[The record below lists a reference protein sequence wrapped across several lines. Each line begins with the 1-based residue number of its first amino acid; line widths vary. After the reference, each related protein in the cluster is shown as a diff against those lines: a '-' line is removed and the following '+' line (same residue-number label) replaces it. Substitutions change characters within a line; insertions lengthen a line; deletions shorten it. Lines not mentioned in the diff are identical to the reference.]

1 MYILTNSIKSS
12 IVLKENMF
20 KELYNKTIKLA
31 GHRRSKSILGFI
43 SFIESF
49 IFPIPPDV
57 LIIPMTIA
65 KRNEWFRIAFIA
77 SIGSVLGACLGY
89 FIGYVFFNEVGVK
102 IFELYGVDNTSFL
115 KDKLSSEG
123 GVIAWMTLLAIAGF
137 TPVPFKLLTIT
148 SGFVHFNLIYF
159 IIISAVT
166 RGSRFFIIAFL
177 IGNFGPTMKKIIEK
191 KLLPFSIL
199 IGILLI
205 IIGYMVYNF
214 LLDFTS

>member
-1 MYILTNSIKSS
+1 
-12 IVLKENMF
+12 MF
-20 KELYNKTIKLA
+20 QKLYNKTIDLA
-31 GHRRSKSILGFI
+31 GNKNSKFFLGFV

-57 LIIPMTIA
+57 FIIPMTIA
-65 KRNEWFRIAFIA
+65 KPKKWIKIALIA
-77 SIGSVLGACLGY
+77 TIGSVLGAVLGY
-89 FIGYVFFNEVGVK
+89 FIGYIFFNEIGIK

-115 KDKLSSEG
+115 KDKVSSGG

-148 SGFVHFNLIYF
+148 SGFVNFNLFYF
-159 IIISAVT
+159 IFISLLT

-191 KLLPFSIL
+191 KLITLSIIFSVIVIL
-199 IGILLI
+199 VGFL
-205 IIGYMVYNF
+205 VYKFLVNF
-214 LLDFTS
+214 IT

>member
-1 MYILTNSIKSS
+1 
-12 IVLKENMF
+12 MF

-31 GHRRSKSILGFI
+31 GHKSSKLILGII

-65 KRNEWFRIAFIA
+65 KKNDWVKIAFVA
-77 SIGSVLGACLGY
+77 TTGSVLGALLGY
-89 FIGYVFFNEVGVK
+89 LIGFVFFNEIGIK

-115 KDKLSSEG
+115 KEKFSSEG

-148 SGFVHFNLIYF
+148 SGFVGFNIFYFLIV
-159 IIISAVT
+159 SAIT
-166 RGSRFFIIAFL
+166 RGTRFFLISFL
-177 IGNFGPTMKKIIEK
+177 IGKFGSAIKEIIEK
-191 KLLPFSIL
+191 KLIKVSIVISIIIIVVAFL
-199 IGILLI
+199 VYKFLKGFILL
-205 IIGYMVYNF
+205 
-214 LLDFTS
+214 

>member
-1 MYILTNSIKSS
+1 
-12 IVLKENMF
+12 MF
-20 KELYNKTIKLA
+20 KELYYKSLKLA
-31 GHRRSKSILGFI
+31 AHKSSKYFLAFI

-65 KRNEWFRIAFIA
+65 DRKKWIKIA
-77 SIGSVLGACLGY
+77 SIATIGSVTGACLGY
-89 FIGYVFFNEVGVK
+89 FIGYVFFNEVGLK

-115 KDKLSSEG
+115 KDKVSSEG

-148 SGFVHFNLIYF
+148 SGFVHFNIIYF
-159 IIISAVT
+159 IIVATLT
-166 RGSRFFIIAFL
+166 RGARFFLIAFL

-191 KLLPFSIL
+191 KLLTVSIVFSIL
-199 IGILLI
+199 VI
-205 IIGYMVYNF
+205 IVAYFVYNF
-214 LLDFTS
+214 LIRFVG

>member
-1 MYILTNSIKSS
+1 
-12 IVLKENMF
+12 MF
-20 KELYNKTIKLA
+20 KELYQKSIKLA
-31 GHRRSKSILGFI
+31 GHKSSKSILGFI

-65 KRNEWFRIAFIA
+65 KRNEWLRIALIA

-148 SGFVHFNLIYF
+148 SGFVHFNLVYF
-159 IIISAVT
+159 IIISTVT

-199 IGILLI
+199 IGILII